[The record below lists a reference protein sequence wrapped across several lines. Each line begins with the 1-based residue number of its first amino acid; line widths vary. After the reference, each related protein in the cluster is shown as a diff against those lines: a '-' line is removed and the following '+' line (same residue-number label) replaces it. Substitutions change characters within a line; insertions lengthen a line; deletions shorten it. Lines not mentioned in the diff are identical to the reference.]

1 VTAVRS
7 RATPAGDPFGVVGQV
22 LANRFRIESGIAEGG
37 FGVVYRA
44 QQLALDRA
52 VAIKVLKT
60 PDDLSPLARMALQ
73 RIFETEART
82 AARLKHP
89 HIVEVY
95 DFGVAETA
103 GRAPLLWMA
112 MEWLEGKTL
121 EQVLADREGRPM
133 SPAEALDFLGPLL
146 RTMGFAHRQ
155 RVAHRDLKPGNIM
168 LAQEGGTAILKV
180 LDFGIAKMM
189 AGTGPGAPGS
199 GTHNT
204 QDAPAFSPDYAAP
217 EQLVRAAT
225 GPWTDVHA
233 LALIVTEFLTGQTPY
248 GPTDGDLY
256 SQVLSPRR
264 PTPESKG
271 VPVGD
276 WEPVLNKALAQRPQD
291 RYPDADAFVEALEK
305 SLISPPSNRKRRRRG
320 LSALAALGGLGALA
334 VAGVLTVEAGEPG
347 RRVEMGAQKSAAP
360 VRLRRS
366 VAVFGFQDRGA
377 PGSET
382 WLSTALAQVFSA
394 NLGSTADL
402 RPVASERIVQARREL
417 RIDRLDVGAAGLVSK
432 IRANLRC
439 DLILLGAF
447 RQSAAGAIELEVVL
461 KDGATGDTIAN
472 FTERGSTLDLYDL
485 ATRSGAKLRVAL
497 GLAPASADQQQAAR
511 SVLPVSPQAARLYA
525 EGLDQLHRFRF
536 VEAKAL
542 LRRSVEVEPAFPLAH
557 AALARALDSTGAETA
572 AQPEARRAL
581 ELSGSLPREE
591 QLAIKAQYH
600 FTWKEYDQAIA
611 TYAALHAFFPDNL
624 DYGIRLTQTE
634 MYAGRLQ
641 DALRTVATLRALPA
655 TISDDPRIDFE
666 EARVLHGLS
675 RYKECLAVSERAMA
689 TGRERNNWS
698 LVARTG
704 FFCGISLQELGRTAE
719 GLTALEDASDL
730 AREFH
735 DLGTAGIIVT
745 PLARAYVA
753 RGELGRAR
761 RELEEAER
769 SLTRMGS
776 LYYAAST
783 SESLARFDLED
794 GDLPRAHARLV
805 GSIARYRAEG
815 SLHALSTGLAEL
827 GRLSALR
834 SDFPAADQAV
844 DEALAAS
851 EKLQRKN
858 AIVGALLTKA
868 FIARKRAALGDEAE
882 HEKRALALTT
892 NMSSPSWRARVLVAQ
907 SDRLRLAGDLAGA
920 RAALDQATTLEKP
933 LGDVYQGAASALVG
947 LALAIAEGRAPEAAA
962 EARTYVVKLDQMG
975 ARTLALEALALEV
988 EALWRA
994 GRADEAVARSQGA
1007 LARRLL
1013 AGQLSREALL
1023 SAETSFATARAQRGA
1038 REGEAALER
1047 VVVEAR
1053 TAGFLDRAFIAQLA
1067 LVEARRRRAP
1077 GLDAT
1082 DLLAEARQHGFAA
1095 R

>member
-1 VTAVRS
+1 
-7 RATPAGDPFGVVGQV
+7 
-22 LANRFRIESGIAEGG
+22 
-37 FGVVYRA
+37 
-44 QQLALDRA
+44 
-52 VAIKVLKT
+52 
-60 PDDLSPLARMALQ
+60 
-73 RIFETEART
+73 
-82 AARLKHP
+82 
-89 HIVEVY
+89 
-95 DFGVAETA
+95 
-103 GRAPLLWMA
+103 

-121 EQVLADREGRPM
+121 EQVLADRQGTPL
-133 SPAEALDFLGPLL
+133 SPAAALDFLRPLL

-168 LAQEGGTAILKV
+168 LAEEGGTAILKV

-189 AGTGPGAPGS
+189 AGTGPAAPGP
-199 GTHNT
+199 GTRNT

-248 GPTDGDLY
+248 GPMDGDLY
-256 SQVLSPRR
+256 SQVLSLRR

-271 VPVGD
+271 VSVGD
-276 WEPVLNKALAQRPQD
+276 WEPVLNKALAQRPKD
-291 RYPDADAFVEALEK
+291 RYSDADAFVEALEK
-305 SLISPPSNRKRRRRG
+305 SLPAGDGEARAGSKTPDDVSSRTAEVVSRFRAASTVVSPRGNRARRLWG
-320 LSALAALGGLGALA
+320 LAAMAALGGLGALA
-334 VAGVLTVEAGEPG
+334 VGGWLPGGVGGPG
-347 RRVEMGAQKSAAP
+347 RRGEIGAQKSGP
-360 VRLRRS
+360 TLRLRRS

-382 WLSTALAQVFSA
+382 WLSTALGQVFSA

-402 RPVASERIVQARREL
+402 RPLAPERIVQARREL
-417 RIDRLDVGAAGLVSK
+417 RIDRLDLGAAGLVSK

-447 RQSAAGAIELEVVL
+447 RQSAGGAIELEVVL

-472 FTERGSTLDLYDL
+472 FTERGNTSDLYDL
-485 ATRSGAKLRVAL
+485 AIRSGAKLRVAL
-497 GLAPASADQQQAAR
+497 GLAPASADDQQAAR
-511 SVLPVSPQAARLYA
+511 SVLPASPEAARLYA
-525 EGLDQLHRFRF
+525 EGLYELHRFRF
-536 VEAKAL
+536 VEAKTL
-542 LRRSVEVEPAFPLAH
+542 LRRSVEVEPTFPLTH
-557 AALARALDSTGAETA
+557 AALARALDSTGSETA

-591 QLAIKAQYH
+591 QLAVKAQYH
-600 FTWKEYDQAIA
+600 FSLKEYDQAIA

-655 TISDDPRIDFE
+655 AISDDPRIDFE
-666 EARVLHGLS
+666 EARALHGLS

-704 FFCGISLQELGRTAE
+704 YFCGISLQELGRPAE
-719 GLTALEDASDL
+719 GLRALEDASDL

-735 DLGTAGIIVT
+735 DLGMVGIIVT
-745 PLARAYVA
+745 PLARAYAA

-761 RELEEAER
+761 RELEEAES

-776 LYYAAST
+776 LYYAASS

-794 GDLPRAHARLV
+794 GDLPKAHARLV
-805 GSIARYRAEG
+805 ASIERYRAEG
-815 SLHALSTGLAEL
+815 SMHALSTGLAHM
-827 GRLSALR
+827 GRLSALT
-834 SDFPAADQAV
+834 SDFPAADRAV

-858 AIVGALLTKA
+858 AIVGALLAKA

-892 NMSSPSWRARVLVAQ
+892 ETGSPGWRARVLVAQ
-907 SDRLRLAGDLAGA
+907 SDRLRLAGDLVGA
-920 RAALDQATTLEKP
+920 RAAFDQATTLEKP
-933 LGDVYQGAASALVG
+933 LGDVYQAAASALVG
-947 LALAIAEGRAPEAAA
+947 LALAIAEGRAPEAAI
-962 EARTYVVKLDQMG
+962 EARTQVARLEQMG
-975 ARTLALEALALEV
+975 ARTLALEAVALEV

-994 GRADEAVARSQGA
+994 GRPVEAVARSQGA
-1007 LARRLL
+1007 VARRLL
-1013 AGQLSREALL
+1013 AGQMSREAVFA
-1023 SAETSFATARAQRGA
+1023 AETSFATARAQRGA

-1047 VVVEAR
+1047 IVVEAR
-1053 TAGFLDRAFIAQLA
+1053 RAGFLDRAFIAQLA
-1067 LVEARRRRAP
+1067 LVEARRRREP

-1082 DLLAEARQHGFAA
+1082 GLLGDARKHGFAE